1 MEETFPEL
9 RVTDEDKAGGVAK
22 IDEDRM
28 KSDEGKKKWRDFIQ
42 KYENKGMSL
51 LIGLRGGGDDTDRV
65 HVVSDYN
72 FGTLIRTDA
81 SDEYTQFNTTFGECW
96 LASVELGCF

>member
-51 LIGLRGGGDDTDRV
+51 LIGLRGE
-65 HVVSDYN
+65 
-72 FGTLIRTDA
+72 GTILTVF
-81 SDEYTQFNTTFGECW
+81 S
-96 LASVELGCF
+96 